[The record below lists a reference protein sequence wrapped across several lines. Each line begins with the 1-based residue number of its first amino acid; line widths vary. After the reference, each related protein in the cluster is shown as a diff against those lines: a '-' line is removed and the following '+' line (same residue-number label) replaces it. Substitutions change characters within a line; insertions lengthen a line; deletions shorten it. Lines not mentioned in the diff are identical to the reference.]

1 MEQKYLY
8 QALPFLRELDK
19 RRRELFEAYFETAPV
34 WLMDSFQIEV
44 LEKGVTFVR
53 ENTPVETVYIVGQ
66 GSIRA
71 VDYRIYGI
79 AYDFMR
85 FDGVY
90 AMGGMEV
97 IMDLSEYR
105 TTLET
110 VTECTVIKIPRA
122 KFERWLKTDIRAL
135 KQEAKLMGEYL
146 LEQGRNSR
154 AYLFLQGADRL
165 AMLFTERYQRYAKQD
180 VYRIRSTRQELAEA
194 SGLCVK
200 TINRAVKKFQDE
212 GLISREGNSILI
224 NREQYERIQA
234 MVSSVVEQE

>member
-79 AYDFMR
+79 AYDLC
-85 FDGVY
+85 G
-90 AMGGMEV
+90 
-97 IMDLSEYR
+97 L
-105 TTLET
+105 T
-110 VTECTVIKIPRA
+110 VCMP
-122 KFERWLKTDIRAL
+122 W
-135 KQEAKLMGEYL
+135 
-146 LEQGRNSR
+146 
-154 AYLFLQGADRL
+154 
-165 AMLFTERYQRYAKQD
+165 
-180 VYRIRSTRQELAEA
+180 
-194 SGLCVK
+194 
-200 TINRAVKKFQDE
+200 AVWK
-212 GLISREGNSILI
+212 
-224 NREQYERIQA
+224 
-234 MVSSVVEQE
+234 